1 MEVCQ
6 FKVTVCMV
14 ESKQRSKSVKEH
26 KNLYIGTSS
35 LSTVWSLDSGLKRSN
50 ECGDSNISFNHFEAV

>member
-1 MEVCQ
+1 MEVCK

-26 KNLYIGTSS
+26 KTCILEQVIYQQSG
-35 LSTVWSLDSGLKRSN
+35 VWTQD
-50 ECGDSNISFNHFEAV
+50 